1 SAATTM
7 SGPRSTCPAL
17 AATYSVTIRSNSP
30 LTRLPS
36 SLLGEPAPTVPSSS
50 SLSLCTAS
58 SAAASAAPASS
69 RSISAPSVGSARPGS
84 PSRDTRRPWPCRGRV
99 PKYQI
104 AASRISPAT
113 RMPMRNSAM
122 PLLRR
127 SCRGSRGAGQAR
139 GLGQVHGY
147 QAAHARLAHGNP
159 AQLLRRFHRRLVVGD
174 EQELHLLA
182 HLRDHRGEAA
192 DVGLVERR
200 IHLVKQ
206 AERRRVEPE
215 NREHQRHRRH
225 RLLAARQ

>member
-1 SAATTM
+1 M

-17 AATYSVTIRSNSP
+17 AATYSVTIRSNSS

-36 SLLGEPAPTVPSSS
+36 SLLGEAAPTVAPSSS
-50 SLSLCTAS
+50 ISVCTAS
-58 SAAASAAPASS
+58 A
-69 RSISAPSVGSARPGS
+69 SAPSAP
-84 PSRDTRRPWPCRGRV
+84 P
-99 PKYQI
+99 
-104 AASRISPAT
+104 T
-113 RMPMRNSAM
+113 RMPMRSSVM

-192 DVGLVERR
+192 D
-200 IHLVKQ
+200 
-206 AERRRVEPE
+206 
-215 NREHQRHRRH
+215 
-225 RLLAARQ
+225 